1 MISIEPKYLP
11 NGSGRDGFI
20 FKDARRHKS
29 ESKFPY
35 SSYHNSDNDIGR
47 MIFSMKSPTKHK
59 LSYQSKAVQ
68 YHGDGSGRD
77 NYVMYS
83 SLIVE
88 TSTAAL

>member
-20 FKDARRHKS
+20 FKNARRHKS
-29 ESKFPY
+29 ESKFPFTQY
-35 SSYHNSDNDIGR
+35 QSPDEQCSR
-47 MIFSMKSPTKHK
+47 MVFHTKSPKRPD

-77 NYVMYS
+77 NYVM
-83 SLIVE
+83 
-88 TSTAAL
+88 